1 MMKHIWFDMDGTI
14 ADLYGVEN
22 WLNMLVNSDPTPY
35 AVAAPLLR
43 LSQLARLLN
52 QLTAQGWQVG
62 VISWLSKESTADY
75 DEAVTAA
82 KMGWLARHLP
92 SVQWAEIK
100 IVAYGTN
107 KRETCGDG
115 ILFDDEERNRNE
127 WGEGAYT
134 PDEII
139 RVLSSLLA

>member
-1 MMKHIWFDMDGTI
+1 MTIWLDMDGTM
-14 ADLYGVEN
+14 ADLYGVDG
-22 WLNMLVNSDPTPY
+22 WLPMLVAHDETPY
-35 AVAAPLLR
+35 AVAKPLVR
-43 LSQLARLLN
+43 MATLARLLN
-52 QLTAQGWQVG
+52 NRQREGWRVA
-62 VISWLSKESTADY
+62 VVSALAKNSNAEY
-75 DEAVTAA
+75 DERVKLA
-82 KMGWLARHLP
+82 KLNWLAKHLP

-139 RVLSSLLA
+139 HVLSSLLA